1 MKSPGLYQDIQRKNH
16 MCFNENSD
24 ETISFKSSHIDYLH
38 FAIQPWS
45 NNNLKPSKETSY
57 RLSPQQVKK

>member
-1 MKSPGLYQDIQRKNH
+1 